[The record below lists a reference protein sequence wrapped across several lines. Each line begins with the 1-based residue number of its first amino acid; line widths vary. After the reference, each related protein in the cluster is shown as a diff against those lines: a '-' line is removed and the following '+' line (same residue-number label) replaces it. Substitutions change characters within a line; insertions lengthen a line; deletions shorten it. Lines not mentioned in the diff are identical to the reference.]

1 MRRRLLARSIDLE
14 RLRLTAFALA
24 RSALAAG
31 FAWFLCHSVLGHR
44 NGIWGPIGALIALSP
59 PGRSSRRVI
68 EIAVGAVVGVA
79 VGNLLIAAIG
89 TGPIQLAAV
98 TFLAM
103 ATATALGADAGV
115 VTQAGIASA
124 LIATIEPPHGLYNTV
139 AVDRLIDI
147 LVGGGVGVAASVL
160 LRPNPLTATGKAAGR
175 LFGEFSG
182 VVDEVAKAL
191 DDRHGY
197 EAVTALERAR
207 HLDDEL
213 HEFRGVLEQADES
226 VRLVPLYW
234 HMRPA
239 LARWRAADR
248 PLEFAVRNVRVLAR
262 DAVRVID
269 LEPHP
274 PSRLSAATEQ
284 LASAAHAVEQQ
295 LEAGGESSHAE
306 TAVLRAA
313 GLATLV
319 AEPQATMPVSA
330 MVAQI
335 RATATDLLEALGLDH
350 ETAVT
355 KVRRAAGELTQEGV
369 TTR

>member
-1 MRRRLLARSIDLE
+1 M
-14 RLRLTAFALA
+14 
-24 RSALAAG
+24 
-31 FAWFLCHSVLGHR
+31 
-44 NGIWGPIGALIALSP
+44 
-59 PGRSSRRVI
+59 VI

-239 LARWRAADR
+239 LARWRRRTAHSNSLCAT
-248 PLEFAVRNVRVLAR
+248 
-262 DAVRVID
+262 
-269 LEPHP
+269 
-274 PSRLSAATEQ
+274 SAYW
-284 LASAAHAVEQQ
+284 
-295 LEAGGESSHAE
+295 
-306 TAVLRAA
+306 RA
-313 GLATLV
+313 
-319 AEPQATMPVSA
+319 MPCV
-330 MVAQI
+330 
-335 RATATDLLEALGLDH
+335 
-350 ETAVT
+350 
-355 KVRRAAGELTQEGV
+355 
-369 TTR
+369 